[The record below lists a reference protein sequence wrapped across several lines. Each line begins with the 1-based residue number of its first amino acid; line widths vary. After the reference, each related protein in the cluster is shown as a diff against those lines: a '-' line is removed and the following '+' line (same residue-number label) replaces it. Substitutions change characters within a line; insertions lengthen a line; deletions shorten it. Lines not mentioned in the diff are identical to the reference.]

1 MKLNSIRGPLLLAVF
16 VFSMG
21 YFAGG
26 VYGVFD
32 FLLNATRQAALP
44 LDFGYGGARI
54 FGIPKK
60 AWDLGIRRG
69 DVLLEMDGRPFA
81 GYTDMCEAVSKRKPG
96 DLMPVTIRRA
106 SDGSIAHL
114 QIPLEPRVDGSIPVW
129 TWLWKITTQI
139 LFPLFC
145 MLTGFWVVLNRYRDL
160 SAWLLLFILLAS
172 ATLLPTATWTGY
184 WSAAANGWD
193 ALLGTMLPGMMMLFA
208 IYFPDRLG
216 IDRKRPWLKWIVL
229 LPQSFCSAVFV
240 WYVFFKQVN
249 MSMFESIVPW
259 LFPLL
264 QVQRVVSMIAISIF
278 FFILGA
284 KSGTATG
291 VDARRRLRLMWVGS
305 AVGLTPSFFLTIYSM
320 ATGQDW
326 GRGVPEWALLIV
338 IVALTV
344 FPMTLAYVVVV
355 HRAMEIRGVLR
366 QSMKYA
372 LARNGLSVLRGIVVA
387 AAAFF
392 ILKLDKSTERGIGQ
406 QVAALGLSGLAWF
419 TVRSKFSNQL
429 SGWMDRK
436 FFREAYSSEQVLSD
450 LGGEV
455 RKYADTKPL
464 LETVTTRISGTLHT
478 PRVSVLLANGEEY
491 RSDSA
496 SLGSES
502 KVIQLLKNS
511 HKPAVVYFDDPDS
524 WVHGVDVE
532 DRRTLQ
538 AMDAQLLLPLAG
550 RERLMGVMA
559 LGPKL
564 SEEPYSNTDVQLL
577 ESVAAQTGLAIE
589 NNQLISKLASEAVQK
604 ERMNREL
611 EIAREVQQ
619 RLFPQKFPTVGG
631 LDCSGKCR
639 AALVVG
645 GDYFDFLTLPD
656 GKLGVAIGDVSG
668 KGISAA
674 LLMASLRSSLRGQTI
689 GGSGALSTLMVN
701 MNELVYEASA
711 SNRYA
716 TFFYGQYDLTTR
728 RLEFVNAGH
737 NAPVILRGSEVLR
750 LEAGGPVVGL
760 LPKAAYRQDA
770 IDLQPGDIF
779 LGYTDGVSEA
789 MNHAED
795 EWGEEGMIASAQ
807 AHAHLD
813 SATMIDRIIAGA
825 DAFADGA
832 EQHDD
837 MTLLV
842 MKLKIPGV
850 N

>member
-1 MKLNSIRGPLLLAVF
+1 
-16 VFSMG
+16 
-21 YFAGG
+21 
-26 VYGVFD
+26 
-32 FLLNATRQAALP
+32 
-44 LDFGYGGARI
+44 
-54 FGIPKK
+54 
-60 AWDLGIRRG
+60 
-69 DVLLEMDGRPFA
+69 
-81 GYTDMCEAVSKRKPG
+81 
-96 DLMPVTIRRA
+96 
-106 SDGSIAHL
+106 
-114 QIPLEPRVDGSIPVW
+114 
-129 TWLWKITTQI
+129 
-139 LFPLFC
+139 
-145 MLTGFWVVLNRYRDL
+145 
-160 SAWLLLFILLAS
+160 
-172 ATLLPTATWTGY
+172 
-184 WSAAANGWD
+184 
-193 ALLGTMLPGMMMLFA
+193 
-208 IYFPDRLG
+208 
-216 IDRKRPWLKWIVL
+216 
-229 LPQSFCSAVFV
+229 
-240 WYVFFKQVN
+240 
-249 MSMFESIVPW
+249 
-259 LFPLL
+259 
-264 QVQRVVSMIAISIF
+264 
-278 FFILGA
+278 
-284 KSGTATG
+284 
-291 VDARRRLRLMWVGS
+291 
-305 AVGLTPSFFLTIYSM
+305 
-320 ATGQDW
+320 
-326 GRGVPEWALLIV
+326 
-338 IVALTV
+338 
-344 FPMTLAYVVVV
+344 
-355 HRAMEIRGVLR
+355 
-366 QSMKYA
+366 
-372 LARNGLSVLRGIVVA
+372 
-387 AAAFF
+387 
-392 ILKLDKSTERGIGQ
+392 
-406 QVAALGLSGLAWF
+406 
-419 TVRSKFSNQL
+419 
-429 SGWMDRK
+429 
-436 FFREAYSSEQVLSD
+436 
-450 LGGEV
+450 
-455 RKYADTKPL
+455 
-464 LETVTTRISGTLHT
+464 
-478 PRVSVLLANGEEY
+478 
-491 RSDSA
+491 
-496 SLGSES
+496 
-502 KVIQLLKNS
+502 
-511 HKPAVVYFDDPDS
+511 
-524 WVHGVDVE
+524 
-532 DRRTLQ
+532 
-538 AMDAQLLLPLAG
+538 
-550 RERLMGVMA
+550 MGVMA

-750 LEAGGPVVGL
+750 LVEAGGPVVGL
-760 LPKAAYRQDA
+760 LPKAAYKQDA